1 MMLDLFQ
8 KPRIHK
14 LCSVMQYNLFHLS
27 NLEVRKMLF
36 ILHCHTQQH
45 FTVWKSKFFSSIR
58 FFVKLI
64 YSNITKNPK

>member
-1 MMLDLFQ
+1 MLDLFQ

-27 NLEVRKMLF
+27 NLEVCKMLF

-45 FTVWKSKFFSSIR
+45 FTVWKLENFSVTQILR
-58 FFVKLI
+58 E
-64 YSNITKNPK
+64 TKHTENRS